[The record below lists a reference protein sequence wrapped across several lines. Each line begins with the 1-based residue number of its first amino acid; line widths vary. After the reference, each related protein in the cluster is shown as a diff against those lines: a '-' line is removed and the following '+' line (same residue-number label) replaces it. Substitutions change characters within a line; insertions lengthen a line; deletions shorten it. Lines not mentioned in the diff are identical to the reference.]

1 MGKQHFTKHAYV
13 ETGPLPTCCWREVQT
28 PMPRMSLMRP
38 PCITLVRGVWLR
50 LCTLWC
56 NAEEIW
62 RLWTKMENLQLTMQP
77 RLGVCK
83 NCFSLK
89 HQGKNIKIIFFV
101 LLRVSRLPVR
111 QMCFFFFQ
119 VCHEVPGNEWCELQR
134 SGQKSSNCITYML
147 CSWACRCLQVFNQS

>member
-1 MGKQHFTKHAYV
+1 MYIDLKTFVSSNIRTWVISQFQLKSLETCLKYLDNLLICIQVGMGKQHFTKHAYV

-28 PMPRMSLMRP
+28 PTPRMSLMRP

-62 RLWTKMENLQLTMQP
+62 RLWTKMENLQLIMQP

-89 HQGKNIKIIFFV
+89 HQGKNIKINFF
-101 LLRVSRLPVR
+101 
-111 QMCFFFFQ
+111 
-119 VCHEVPGNEWCELQR
+119 
-134 SGQKSSNCITYML
+134 
-147 CSWACRCLQVFNQS
+147 CLTESK

>member
-28 PMPRMSLMRP
+28 PTPRMSLMRP

-89 HQGKNIKIIFFV
+89 HQGKNIKIIFFCPPPNGV
-101 LLRVSRLPVR
+101 ASLGHASWLRKIKLIY
-111 QMCFFFFQ
+111 
-119 VCHEVPGNEWCELQR
+119 H
-134 SGQKSSNCITYML
+134 NCN
-147 CSWACRCLQVFNQS
+147 V

>member
-1 MGKQHFTKHAYV
+1 MCQAIIAPGKSRNFNWNYWKHALNIWIIYWSFQVGMGKQHFTKHAYV

-28 PMPRMSLMRP
+28 PTPRMSLMRP

-83 NCFSLK
+83 NCLSLK
-89 HQGKNIKIIFFV
+89 HQGKIF
-101 LLRVSRLPVR
+101 LSYW
-111 QMCFFFFQ
+111 
-119 VCHEVPGNEWCELQR
+119 E
-134 SGQKSSNCITYML
+134 
-147 CSWACRCLQVFNQS
+147 